1 MAQEELKEIDKK
13 KRQKPREITFRC
25 QSCDKFKPLE
35 EMRVITRFFPI
46 LVVCQDCAKEM
57 R

>member
-1 MAQEELKEIDKK
+1 MAGEESKKADKK
-13 KRQKPREITFRC
+13 REPGEITFRC
-25 QSCDKFKPLE
+25 PSCDKYKLVE

-46 LVVCQDCAKEM
+46 LVVCQQCEKEM

>member
-1 MAQEELKEIDKK
+1 MAEEEATEADKK
-13 KRQKPREITFRC
+13 RELREITFRC
-25 QSCDKFKPLE
+25 PNCDKYKPLE

-46 LVVCQDCAKEM
+46 LVVCRQCEKEM

>member
-1 MAQEELKEIDKK
+1 MAQEELKEADKT
-13 KRQKPREITFRC
+13 KRQKPREINFRC

-35 EMRVITRFFPI
+35 EMRVITRFFPV
-46 LVVCQDCAKEM
+46 LVVCRDCAKEM

>member
-1 MAQEELKEIDKK
+1 MTEKEATEADKK
-13 KRQKPREITFRC
+13 REPGEITFRC
-25 QSCDKFKPLE
+25 PNCDKYKRLE

-46 LVVCQDCAKEM
+46 LVVCRQCEKEM